1 MAADPNVVTRL
12 REWFA
17 ERGVTDERRMFGG
30 IAFLDAGRMVACG
43 NSHGELMVR
52 CDPAQTAEL
61 SAADGVA
68 PMEMKGRPVKGW
80 LEVDRAAVVDDAAL
94 DAWLSRALAYAR
106 TLPPK

>member
-1 MAADPNVVTRL
+1 MAADPATVERL

-30 IAFLDAGRMVACG
+30 VAFLDAGRMVACG

-52 CDPAQTAEL
+52 CDPALTAEL
-61 SAADGVA
+61 AEADGVA

-80 LEVDRAAVVDDAAL
+80 LEVERAVVADDADL
-94 DAWLSRALAYAR
+94 DVWLSRALEYAR
-106 TLPPK
+106 TLPVT